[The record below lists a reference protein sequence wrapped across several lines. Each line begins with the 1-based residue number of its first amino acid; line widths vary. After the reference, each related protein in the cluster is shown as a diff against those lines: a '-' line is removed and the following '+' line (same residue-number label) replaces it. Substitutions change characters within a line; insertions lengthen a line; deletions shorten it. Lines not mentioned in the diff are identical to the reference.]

1 MFMPLKQDG
10 SKPGEECT
18 NTSLISRDALG
29 NLFRKDSLTD
39 SKSYFVRRFL
49 LRDLRM
55 IAATL
60 SWTNN
65 DEVKRTIVIINI
77 IEATILLI
85 LNTNLI
91 SPVEFPFAR
100 LITGDKGSL
109 FESIHDDFLSRKSR
123 LSSVVA
129 SKGDEPK

>member
-1 MFMPLKQDG
+1 
-10 SKPGEECT
+10 
-18 NTSLISRDALG
+18 
-29 NLFRKDSLTD
+29 
-39 SKSYFVRRFL
+39 
-49 LRDLRM
+49 M

-77 IEATILLI
+77 IEATILPI

-91 SPVEFPFAR
+91 SPAEFPCAR

-109 FESIHDDFLSRKSR
+109 FESIHDYFLSRKSR
-123 LSSVVA
+123 LSSAAA